1 MKTSVLYF
9 QIKNRRASILCDFW
23 NLLLDKTRRFRFD
36 IIFTTQLNIAVSV
49 LNFFGDKSKCERLM
63 KEMAGSSDNTLG
75 KTLYKIMSENNLE
88 LVPWYKEHDLKHAL
102 LGYKMEAPDE
112 MRMQC
117 FMWGNAGF
125 SLFTTVIT
133 IFFIIWTPEMWP
145 DARYHYRA
153 GKLVK
158 NVTRYRLESSI
169 YSDLS
174 EIRKEIELEKAIAYF
189 EDLKR

>member
-1 MKTSVLYF
+1 LYRRKKEGRNSIFTDLWNVLL
-9 QIKNRRASILCDFW
+9 AG
-23 NLLLDKTRRFRFD
+23 TRRLRFD
-36 IIFTTQLNIAVSV
+36 IIFPAQLTIAVTI
-49 LNFFGDKSKCERLM
+49 LNFFGDTESCKRLM
-63 KEMAGSSDNTLG
+63 KEMAGLPENTLG
-75 KTLYKIMSENNLE
+75 NILYKIMTANAVE

-102 LGYKMEAPDE
+102 LGYRMEAPDE

-125 SLFTTVIT
+125 SLVTTVIT
-133 IFFIIWTPEMWP
+133 LFFIIWTPEMWP

-158 NVTRYRLESSI
+158 NVTRYRLENSI
-169 YSDLS
+169 YLDLS

-189 EDLKR
+189 KELE

>member
-1 MKTSVLYF
+1 MKTSILYV
-9 QIKNRRASILCDFW
+9 QKKDRRTSILGGFW
-23 NLLLDKTRRFRFD
+23 NILLAKTRRLRFD
-36 IIFTTQLNIAVSV
+36 IVFTSQLNIAVFV
-49 LNFFGDKSKCERLM
+49 LNFFGDTDKCRRLM
-63 KEMAGSSDNTLG
+63 KEMAGSPDNTLG
-75 KTLYKIMSENNLE
+75 KALYKIMSENNVE

-133 IFFIIWTPEMWP
+133 FFFILWTPEMWP
-145 DARYHYRA
+145 DALHHYRA

-158 NVTRYRLESSI
+158 NVTQYRLESSI
-169 YSDLS
+169 YLDLS
-174 EIRKEIELEKAIAYF
+174 ETRKEIGLERAIAYF
-189 EDLKR
+189 KALNA

>member
-1 MKTSVLYF
+1 MKASILYF
-9 QIKNRRASILCDFW
+9 QIKERRASILRDFW
-23 NLLLDKTRRFRFD
+23 NLLLAKTRRLRFD

-49 LNFFGDKSKCERLM
+49 LNFFGDRSKCRRLM
-63 KEMAGSSDNTLG
+63 KEMAGSPDNTLG
-75 KTLYKIMSENNLE
+75 KALYKIMGENNLE

-145 DARYHYRA
+145 DARHHYRA

-169 YSDLS
+169 YLDLS
-174 EIRKEIELEKAIAYF
+174 EVRKEIELEKAIAYF
-189 EDLKR
+189 ESLK